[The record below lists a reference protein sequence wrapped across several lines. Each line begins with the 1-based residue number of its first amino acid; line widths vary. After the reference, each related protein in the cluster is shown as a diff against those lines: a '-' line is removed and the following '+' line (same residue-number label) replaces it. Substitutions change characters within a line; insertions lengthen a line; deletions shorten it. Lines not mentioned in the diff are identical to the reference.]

1 MKHKYIRH
9 SEVGF
14 ILWPAGHK
22 LHHDHVALAVQ
33 GYGSIVSAGFASIID
48 GGVFCFGRSD
58 TLDID
63 SLEEDSQ
70 LLAEQLGLL
79 DD

>member
-14 ILWPAGHK
+14 ILWPAGHN
-22 LHHDHVALAVQ
+22 LHHDQVASLFDS
-33 GYGSIVSAGFASIID
+33 GRIISAGFVSIID
-48 GGVFCFGRSD
+48 GGVFCFGSSD
-58 TLDID
+58 TLEIK
-63 SLEEDSQ
+63 SLEEDSMK
-70 LLAEQLGLL
+70 LAEQLGLI